1 MAAAAVAEVE
11 GVLKNYYEILGVEKT
26 ADVEEVRLQ
35 YRKLAME
42 YHPDHNP
49 DNPEAEE
56 KFKEIAE
63 AYGVLTDPAKR
74 REYDVFVARGGTRP
88 NHQQGG
94 FSYSQEDIL
103 RDLFRD
109 PQFQQM
115 FQGLMREF
123 QRSGLRAGPHF
134 LKRSFFGGKGGFF
147 IGGLFLFGSLA
158 GPALLRGGKKAL
170 PGGKSILRTLG
181 GSIGNLLT
189 KNQAEKKDVAG
200 QDLDITYQTPLSHEE
215 LRLGKSTQVVFD
227 GENGRE
233 VLKVKISP
241 GSRYGQKLRLKGKG
255 KHGPQGRGDLFLQL
269 CEK

>member
-1 MAAAAVAEVE
+1 M
-11 GVLKNYYEILGVEKT
+11 
-26 ADVEEVRLQ
+26 
-35 YRKLAME
+35 
-42 YHPDHNP
+42 
-49 DNPEAEE
+49 
-56 KFKEIAE
+56 
-63 AYGVLTDPAKR
+63 
-74 REYDVFVARGGTRP
+74 ARGGTGKSY
-88 NHQQGG
+88 QQNG

-134 LKRSFFGGKGGFF
+134 LKRAFFGGKGGFF

-158 GPALLRGGKKAL
+158 GPALLRGGKKSL
-170 PGGKSILRTLG
+170 PGGKSILRKIG
-181 GSIGNLLT
+181 SSIGSLLD
-189 KNQAEKKDVAG
+189 KNPTEKRDVSR
-200 QDLDITYQTPLSHEE
+200 QDLDITYQTPLSPEE
-215 LRLGKSTQVVFD
+215 LRLGKLTQVVFD

-233 VLKVKISP
+233 VLKVKIPP

-255 KHGPQGRGDLFLQL
+255 KLGPQGRGDLFLQL

>member
-1 MAAAAVAEVE
+1 M
-11 GVLKNYYEILGVEKT
+11 KNYYEILGVEKT
-26 ADVEEVRLQ
+26 AGVEEVRRQ
-35 YRKLAME
+35 YRKLAMKH
-42 YHPDHNP
+42 HPDHNP

-74 REYDVFVARGGTRP
+74 REYDAFVARGGTG
-88 NHQQGG
+88 NSSYSQNG

-123 QRSGLRAGPHF
+123 QRSGLRASPYF
-134 LKRSFFGGKGGFF
+134 LKRSLFGGKGGLF

-158 GPALLRGGKKAL
+158 GPALVRGGKKSL
-170 PGGKSILRTLG
+170 PGGKSILKKLG
-181 GSIGNLLT
+181 SSIGRLLE
-189 KNQAEKKDVAG
+189 KNQTGKSDVVR
-200 QDLDITYQTPLSHEE
+200 QDLDIIYQTTLTPEE
-215 LRLGKSTQVVFD
+215 LRHGKSAKVVFD
-227 GENGRE
+227 GENGRV
-233 VLKVKISP
+233 VLKVKIPP

-255 KHGPQGRGDLFLQL
+255 EPGPQGRGDLFLQL